1 MATGTRPIEIDPAA
15 VERFGRLIQQKIATG
30 DTPFRKAVVD
40 RIEVD
45 SDAARI
51 IGDEAPLEQ
60 AIAANAPGVRRCIL
74 KWRSLGESNPC
85 FSLERA
91 AS

>member
-1 MATGTRPIEIDPAA
+1 MSVPGAAFHVNPYLDKTMMPPIMANA
-15 VERFGRLIQQKIATG
+15 
-30 DTPFRKAVVD
+30 
-40 RIEVD
+40 
-45 SDAARI
+45 
-51 IGDEAPLEQ
+51 IGDQ
-60 AIAANAPGVRRCIL
+60 NTSKAIGKGE